1 VSRIVSIFALILT
14 SIVGFSSPVMAQSSS
29 AAQAQRADDHV
40 IGSPTAPVRIIEYA
54 SYSCPHCAHFQ
65 QDVWPIIYSE
75 FVQTGQVNY
84 IVRPM
89 LTQPV
94 QLAGVGV
101 ILTECVAEERFF
113 EAVDMLFVEQA
124 RIMQTAQEQG
134 DLLSVYNEMASRL
147 GLTEDS
153 FMTCLSDPEMNALV
167 NEKANQAIA
176 DGIQG
181 TPSFI
186 INGRILATG
195 TGNVFNWGGE
205 PLLINGEQVPAR
217 LDGDTFRRIILHFSN
232 SPQ

>member
-1 VSRIVSIFALILT
+1 MSRFAPVFALAVAA
-14 SIVGFSSPVMAQSSS
+14 IVALSAPALAQSSS
-29 AAQAQRADDHV
+29 AAQAQRVDDHA
-40 IGSPTAPVRIIEYA
+40 IGSATAPVLVIEYA

-101 ILTECVAEERFF
+101 ILTECVAEDRFF
-113 EAVDMLFVEQA
+113 EAVDLLFVEQA
-124 RIMQTAQEQG
+124 RIMQTAQDQG
-134 DLLSVYNEMASRL
+134 DLLAVYNELAASL

-153 FMTCLSDPEMNALV
+153 FMSCLQDPEMNALV

-195 TGNVFNWGGE
+195 DGGVFNWGGE
-205 PLLINGEQVPAR
+205 PLLIDGEQVPAR
-217 LDGDTFRRIILHFSN
+217 LDGDTFRRIILHFIN
-232 SPQ
+232 SPG